1 MDIIWINNNLD
12 MINYFFDNLCNFI
25 HKNDE
30 DFKLNTDEETL
41 FNNLC
46 LFLYENYILNEY
58 NSKIIYDKNF
68 EYFDLKY
75 CSDIIDLFI
84 EFKEIS
90 YGFTNDIFKKNKNS
104 NDLLEFIYKNIELL
118 EDYENIYNS
127 DEDENIDED
136 NNYYY

>member
-1 MDIIWINNNLD
+1 MDIIWINNNID

-25 HKNDE
+25 HKNDD

-46 LFLYENYILNEY
+46 VFLYENYILNEY

-90 YGFTNDIFKKNKNS
+90 YGFTNDIFKNNKNS

-118 EDYENIYNS
+118 EDYENDYNS
-127 DEDENIDED
+127 DEDEKFDED
-136 NNYYY
+136 NSYY

>member
-25 HKNDE
+25 HKNDK

-46 LFLYENYILNEY
+46 VFLYENYILNEY
-58 NSKIIYDKNF
+58 NYKIIYDRNF

-75 CSDIIDLFI
+75 CSDIVDLFI

-90 YGFTNDIFKKNKNS
+90 YGFTNDIFKNNKDS

-118 EDYENIYNS
+118 EDYENDYNS
-127 DEDENIDED
+127 DEDEKVDED
-136 NNYYY
+136 YSYY

>member
-12 MINYFFDNLCNFI
+12 MINYFFDKLYNFI

-41 FNNLC
+41 FNNFC
-46 LFLYENYILNEY
+46 DFLYNNYILNKY

-75 CSDIIDLFI
+75 CSDIVDLFI
-84 EFKEIS
+84 EFKKIS
-90 YGFTNDIFKKNKNS
+90 YEFTNNIFDKNKNS

-118 EDYENIYNS
+118 EDYENDYNS
-127 DEDENIDED
+127 DEDENINED
-136 NNYYY
+136 YSYY

>member
-1 MDIIWINNNLD
+1 MDIIWINNNID

-25 HKNDE
+25 QKNDD

-46 LFLYENYILNEY
+46 VFLYENYILNEY

-75 CSDIIDLFI
+75 CSDIVDLFI

-90 YGFTNDIFKKNKNS
+90 YGFTNDIFKNNKNS

-118 EDYENIYNS
+118 EDYENDYNS
-127 DEDENIDED
+127 DEDEKIYED
-136 NNYYY
+136 YNYY

>member
-1 MDIIWINNNLD
+1 MDIIWINNNID
-12 MINYFFDNLCNFI
+12 MINTFFDNLCNFI

-46 LFLYENYILNEY
+46 VFLYENYILNEY
-58 NSKIIYDKNF
+58 NSKIIYNKNF

-75 CSDIIDLFI
+75 CSDIVDLFI

-90 YGFTNDIFKKNKNS
+90 YGFTNDIFKNNKNS

-118 EDYENIYNS
+118 EDYVNDYNS

-136 NNYYY
+136 YSYY

>member
-12 MINYFFDNLCNFI
+12 MINHFFDNLCNFI
-25 HKNDE
+25 HKNENDL
-30 DFKLNTDEETL
+30 KLNTDEETL

-46 LFLYENYILNEY
+46 VFLYENYILNEY

-75 CSDIIDLFI
+75 CSDIVDLFI

-90 YGFTNDIFKKNKNS
+90 YGFTNDIFKNNKDS
-104 NDLLEFIYKNIELL
+104 NDLLEFIYRNIELL
-118 EDYENIYNS
+118 EDNEDNYNS
-127 DEDENIDED
+127 GEDENIDED
-136 NNYYY
+136 YSYY

>member
-25 HKNDE
+25 HKNDK

-46 LFLYENYILNEY
+46 VFLYENYILNEY

-75 CSDIIDLFI
+75 CSDIVDLFI
-84 EFKEIS
+84 DFKEIS
-90 YGFTNDIFKKNKNS
+90 YGFTNDIFKNNKDS

-136 NNYYY
+136 YSYY

>member
-1 MDIIWINNNLD
+1 MDVIWTNNNLD
-12 MINYFFDNLCNFI
+12 MINYFFDKLCNFI
-25 HKNDE
+25 DKNND

-46 LFLYENYILNEY
+46 VFLYENYILNEY

-75 CSDIIDLFI
+75 CSDIVDLFI

-90 YGFTNDIFKKNKNS
+90 YGFTNDIFNENKNS

-118 EDYENIYNS
+118 EDYENEYNS
-127 DEDENIDED
+127 GEDENIDED
-136 NNYYY
+136 YSYY

>member
-12 MINYFFDNLCNFI
+12 MINYFFDKLCNFI
-25 HKNDE
+25 DKNND

-46 LFLYENYILNEY
+46 VFLYENYILNEY

-75 CSDIIDLFI
+75 CSDIVDLFI

-90 YGFTNDIFKKNKNS
+90 YGFTNDIFNKNKNS

-118 EDYENIYNS
+118 EDYENDYNS
-127 DEDENIDED
+127 DEDEKFDED
-136 NNYYY
+136 NSYY

>member
-1 MDIIWINNNLD
+1 MDIIWINNNID

-25 HKNDE
+25 QKNDD

-46 LFLYENYILNEY
+46 VFLYENYILNEY

-75 CSDIIDLFI
+75 CSDIVDLFI

-90 YGFTNDIFKKNKNS
+90 YGFTNDIFNKNKNS

-118 EDYENIYNS
+118 EDYENDYNS
-127 DEDENIDED
+127 DEDEKFDED
-136 NNYYY
+136 NSYY

>member
-25 HKNDE
+25 HKNDD

-46 LFLYENYILNEY
+46 VFLYENYILNEY
-58 NSKIIYDKNF
+58 NSKIIYNKNF

-75 CSDIIDLFI
+75 CSDIVDLFI
-84 EFKEIS
+84 KFKEIS
-90 YGFTNDIFKKNKNS
+90 YGFTNDIFNKNKNS

-118 EDYENIYNS
+118 EDYENDYNS
-127 DEDENIDED
+127 DEDEKVDED
-136 NNYYY
+136 NSYY

>member
-75 CSDIIDLFI
+75 CSDIVDLFI

-90 YGFTNDIFKKNKNS
+90 YGFTNDIFNKNKNS

>member
-1 MDIIWINNNLD
+1 MDIIWINKNLD

-25 HKNDE
+25 HKNEE

-46 LFLYENYILNEY
+46 VFLYENYILNEY
-58 NSKIIYDKNF
+58 NSKIIYDRNF

-75 CSDIIDLFI
+75 CSDIVDLFI

-90 YGFTNDIFKKNKNS
+90 YGFTNDIFDKNKTS

-118 EDYENIYNS
+118 EDYENDYNS
-127 DEDENIDED
+127 DEDEKVDED
-136 NNYYY
+136 YSNY

>member
-1 MDIIWINNNLD
+1 MDIIWINKNLD

-25 HKNDE
+25 HKNDK
-30 DFKLNTDEETL
+30 DFKLNTDEESL

-46 LFLYENYILNEY
+46 VFLYENYILDEY
-58 NSKIIYDKNF
+58 NFKIIYDKNF

-75 CSDIIDLFI
+75 CSDIVDLFI

-90 YGFTNDIFKKNKNS
+90 YGFTNDIFKNNKNS

-118 EDYENIYNS
+118 EDYENDYNS
-127 DEDENIDED
+127 DEDENIDEHYS
-136 NNYYY
+136 YY

>member
-1 MDIIWINNNLD
+1 MDIIWINNNID

-46 LFLYENYILNEY
+46 VFLYDNYILNEY

-75 CSDIIDLFI
+75 CSDIVDLFI
-84 EFKEIS
+84 KFKEIS
-90 YGFTNDIFKKNKNS
+90 YGFTNDIFNKNKNS

-136 NNYYY
+136 YSYY

>member
-12 MINYFFDNLCNFI
+12 MINYFFDKLCNFI
-25 HKNDE
+25 HKNDD

-46 LFLYENYILNEY
+46 VFLYENYILNEY

-75 CSDIIDLFI
+75 CSDIVDLFI

-90 YGFTNDIFKKNKNS
+90 YGFTNDIFNKNKNS

-118 EDYENIYNS
+118 EDYENDYNS
-127 DEDENIDED
+127 DEDEKFDED
-136 NNYYY
+136 NSYY